1 MTYSE
6 ELLREVYQQL
16 LESPEDRINFA
27 AKQFNVLPRFVH
39 WYAKADP
46 TKNLEY
52 ILWITKQA
60 KRQYV
65 RFPEDTDKVKESLA
79 LFDRLK
85 RLGNYKGKRDINKF
99 EKYGDLAA
107 ELKEFEDTQSNTT
120 HERIQIENGVEEIY
134 NHSGVKIFEVT
145 TQEAGAKLF
154 RDTKWCVKDPKYFN
168 SYKPP
173 FYMLTLAGRP
183 HFLVHVE
190 KHQIKNV
197 NDSTPTQH
205 ELDKVPYVM
214 MALHTIPGMTQAI
227 KDAEKPAD
235 FERSVYEVTMGFLD
249 MFLDQPEEFDDEN
262 INVRDKLS
270 AFLKEYPNIKSKDAM
285 WLPKWLIDTSSDIM
299 ASDHSFV
306 DDTVLSSNDF
316 SIFNPDNDGTDN
328 SWKNFDYDDWHEF
341 ITAAVRSRWPKYI
354 KTIYD
359 TISQDHNLVNYLK
372 HLN

>member
-27 AKQFNVLPRFVH
+27 AKQFNVQPKFVQ

-52 ILWITKQA
+52 INWLTKQA
-60 KRQYV
+60 KRGYV
-65 RFPEDTDKVKESLA
+65 RFPEDTEKIKESLM

-107 ELKEFEDTQSNTT
+107 ELKEFEDIQSNTT

-134 NHSGVKIFEVT
+134 SHSGVKIFEVT

-227 KDAEKPAD
+227 KDATKPVD
-235 FERSVYEVTMGFLD
+235 INKSIYETTLGLLGMIIDYTAEDESGDDMAGF
-249 MFLDQPEEFDDEN
+249 
-262 INVRDKLS
+262 K
-270 AFLKEYPNIKSKDAM
+270 AFVKEYPNIKSPNAM
-285 WLPKWLIDTSSDIM
+285 HIPNRLIAMQADM
-299 ASDHSFV
+299 ASEDQNYV
-306 DDTVLSSNDF
+306 RDVILSNDNDF
-316 SIFNPDNDGTDN
+316 DIFIHDQDREDPDESWRNYDN
-328 SWKNFDYDDWHEF
+328 SDWYKIIRDVVH
-341 ITAAVRSRWPKYI
+341 ARWSHFI

-359 TISQDHNLVNYLK
+359 ETLADKDMRQILGR
-372 HLN
+372 